1 MHATYFPVRRM
12 HWPRWLPREAYMYSC
27 LVITFLRVVWT
38 CVYHKDPP
46 SKRTSLGE
54 KKVYHTQ
61 SLEIS
66 SHIDQ
71 QSKTPHVSGQNL
83 LGPFPWKFIQFVMT
97 MTHSIIYY
105 FVTYNQYQNVTQF
118 LLWKVGNYK
127 TLKAGHSRNHLNQW
141 NWMGQ
146 LLKCLALL

>member
-1 MHATYFPVRRM
+1 MHAAYFPVRRM
-12 HWPRWLPREAYMYSC
+12 HWPRWLSREAYMYSC
-27 LVITFLRVVWT
+27 LVITFLRIVSTTNILHQNIHLWE
-38 CVYHKDPP
+38 K
-46 SKRTSLGE
+46 
-54 KKVYHTQ
+54 KKVYHIQ

-66 SHIDQ
+66 SHIEQ
-71 QSKTPHVSGQNL
+71 QSKTPHVSGQNIL
-83 LGPFPWKFIQFVMT
+83 WPFPWKSIQFVMT